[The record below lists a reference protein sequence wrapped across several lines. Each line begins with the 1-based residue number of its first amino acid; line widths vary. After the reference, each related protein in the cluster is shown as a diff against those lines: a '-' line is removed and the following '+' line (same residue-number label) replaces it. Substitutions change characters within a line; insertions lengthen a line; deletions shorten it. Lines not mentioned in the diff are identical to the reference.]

1 MDRMGT
7 VAHDTNGPVHL
18 PSEVNQRA
26 KTMMSIGEEEAAVAE
41 GGGVVIAL
49 GNGLALAVAGQRRLT
64 IELGFGLFMR
74 GR

>member
-1 MDRMGT
+1 MNRMGT
-7 VAHDTNGPVHL
+7 VAHDTNGPAHL

-26 KTMMSIGEEEAAVAE
+26 KTMMSIGEEEAAV
-41 GGGVVIAL
+41 GTVIAL
-49 GNGLALAVAGQRRLT
+49 ANRLVLAVAGQRRPT